1 MDNRILAI
9 IPIIAIL
16 GFVSCQKTPDPVL
29 SIGQSEYSISGD
41 GGSFSVNV
49 NTNVEVSIKIS
60 DGWIRQASVYPVKNT
75 YSFTVACNDSYGSC
89 DARTG
94 NITFANSENGLLK
107 TVTVHQEK
115 GSILI
120 AFKDQAAKDICV
132 KQWDSN
138 RDGELSEK
146 EAASVKELQGDFS
159 GVSSFDE
166 LKYFTSVRAIPDNCF
181 ANQTGLRNITLPEGL
196 VNIGDYAFYNCL
208 GLSGELIIP
217 DSVRELGVHSFDLC
231 VGLSGDLTIPDGI
244 KTIPQMCFAN
254 LQSMKGTL
262 TLPASVE
269 RIDASAFAITRFSK
283 INILSE
289 DPPYFGNNAFLI
301 EPDNDCLIYV
311 PSGKATIYQE
321 AEGWRILV
329 YRITE
334 EDHSPFEFFYTSS
347 DYFKDGEVVCLQ
359 KATEGAGINLIFLG
373 DGFLDKDMEPGG
385 KYETVMRQW
394 MDQFFVYE
402 PYKTFR
408 NWFSVYTVKVV
419 SKHGLFGSPELERRL
434 TRDTAADDTDELGN
448 SIAVLKGVCDQY
460 AGLVPNPNGQE
471 NKVCVFF
478 NTDVSLGRSWC
489 SMSTNGSCLVV
500 VFDPKSSRPTAIN
513 HELGDHGFAF
523 LGDEYSEFDQ
533 TCPDSR
539 EELEEAWE
547 VGWYLNL
554 DWRSDPG
561 EVRWSHFLQDPRYS
575 EEGLGV
581 FEGGIRYSKGVFRPT
596 ENSMMR
602 MDYAPGAVF
611 NAPSREAIYRHIMRM
626 GIGEDWTFD
635 YDTFV
640 EADAAGRKQAA
651 AAYSEYISTRSSIA
665 IDNFEP
671 GLPPIFVED
680 GVKEICVSKEG
691 KVSFVR

>member
-60 DGWIRQASVYPVKNT
+60 DGWIRQASVSPDKNT

-120 AFKDQAAKDICV
+120 TFKDQAAKDICV

-146 EAASVKELQGDFS
+146 EASSVKNLQGDFS
-159 GVSSFDE
+159 EVSSFDE
-166 LKYFTSVRAIPDNCF
+166 LKYFTSLKTIPDNF
-181 ANQTGLRNITLPEGL
+181 FNGLKGLVSISFPEGL
-196 VNIGDYAFYNCL
+196 ETIGNSAFINCT
-208 GLSGELIIP
+208 GLSRLIIP
-217 DSVRELGVHSFDLC
+217 NSVKSIGNGAF
-231 VGLSGDLTIPDGI
+231 GGIPLS
-244 KTIPQMCFAN
+244 
-254 LQSMKGTL
+254 
-262 TLPASVE
+262 
-269 RIDASAFAITRFSK
+269 RIDVLAETPPTLSDNEFSWIK
-283 INILSE
+283 DE
-289 DPPYFGNNAFLI
+289 
-301 EPDNDCLIYV
+301 CLIYV
-311 PSGKATIYQE
+311 PAGKAPLYQE
-321 AEGWRILV
+321 AEGWRIYG

-334 EDHSPFEFFYTSS
+334 EGHSPFDFLYASTNYS
-347 DYFKDGEVVCLQ
+347 KDGEVVCLQ
-359 KATEGAGINLIFLG
+359 KASEGAGINLIFLG
-373 DGFLDKDMEPGG
+373 DGFLDKDMETGG
-385 KYETVMRQW
+385 KYETVMRKW
-394 MDQFFVYE
+394 MEQFFVYE

-419 SKHGLFGSPELERRL
+419 SKHGLFGSPELERKL
-434 TRDTAADDTDELGN
+434 TRDTEAGETDEGGN
-448 SIAVLKGVCDQY
+448 RNAVLIDVCNQY

-471 NKVCVFF
+471 NKICVFL
-478 NTDVSLGRSWC
+478 NIDNSLGRSWC
-489 SMSTNGSCLVV
+489 DWYSDGSCLGVI
-500 VFDPKSSRPTAIN
+500 FESIEHRPTVVN
-513 HELGDHGFAF
+513 HELGGHGFAF
-523 LGDEYSEFDQ
+523 LDDEYSLYDKPHPNAQ
-533 TCPDSR
+533 
-539 EELEEAWE
+539 EAYENAWQY
-547 VGWYLNL
+547 GMLLNL
-554 DWRSDPG
+554 DWRSDP
-561 EVRWSHFLQDPRYS
+561 EQVRWSHFLKDPRYS

-581 FEGGIRYSKGVFRPT
+581 FEGGGYYSKGVFRPT

>member
-1 MDNRILAI
+1 MDNRFLAI

-29 SIGQSEYSISGD
+29 SIGQTEYSISGD

-60 DGWIRQASVYPVKNT
+60 DGWIRQASVSPDKNT

-146 EAASVKELQGDFS
+146 EASSVKNLQGDFS
-159 GVSSFDE
+159 EVSSFDE
-166 LKYFTSVRAIPDNCF
+166 LKYFTSLKTIPDNF
-181 ANQTGLRNITLPEGL
+181 FNGLKGLVSISFPEGL
-196 VNIGDYAFYNCL
+196 ETIGNSAFINCT
-208 GLSGELIIP
+208 GLSQLIIP
-217 DSVRELGVHSFDLC
+217 NSVKSIGNGAF
-231 VGLSGDLTIPDGI
+231 GGIPLS
-244 KTIPQMCFAN
+244 
-254 LQSMKGTL
+254 
-262 TLPASVE
+262 
-269 RIDASAFAITRFSK
+269 RIDVLAETPPTLSDNEFSWIK
-283 INILSE
+283 DE
-289 DPPYFGNNAFLI
+289 
-301 EPDNDCLIYV
+301 CLIYV
-311 PSGKATIYQE
+311 PAGKAPLYQE
-321 AEGWRILV
+321 AEGWRIYG

-334 EDHSPFEFFYTSS
+334 EGHSPFDFLYAST
-347 DYFKDGEVVCLQ
+347 DYSKDGEVVCLQ
-359 KATEGAGINLIFLG
+359 KASEGAGINLIFLG
-373 DGFLDKDMEPGG
+373 DGFLDKDMETGG
-385 KYETVMRQW
+385 KYETVMKKW
-394 MDQFFVYE
+394 MEQFFVYE

-408 NWFSVYTVKVV
+408 TWFSVYTVKVV
-419 SKHGLFGSPELERRL
+419 SKHGLFGSPELERML
-434 TRDTAADDTDELGN
+434 TRDTEAGETDEGGN
-448 SIAVLKGVCDQY
+448 RNAVLIDVCNQY

-471 NKVCVFF
+471 NKVCVFL
-478 NTDVSLGRSWC
+478 NIDNSLGRSWC
-489 SMSTNGSCLVV
+489 DWYSDGSCLGVI
-500 VFDPKSSRPTAIN
+500 FESIEHRPTVVN
-513 HELGDHGFAF
+513 HELGGHGFAF
-523 LGDEYSEFDQ
+523 LDDEYSLYDKPHPNAQ
-533 TCPDSR
+533 
-539 EELEEAWE
+539 EAYENAWQY
-547 VGWYLNL
+547 GMLLNL
-554 DWRSDPG
+554 DWRSDP
-561 EVRWSHFLQDPRYS
+561 EQVRWSRFLKDPRYS

-581 FEGGIRYSKGVFRPT
+581 FEGGGYYSKGIFRPT

-651 AAYSEYISTRSSIA
+651 AAYSEYISTRS
-665 IDNFEP
+665 
-671 GLPPIFVED
+671 
-680 GVKEICVSKEG
+680 
-691 KVSFVR
+691 

>member
-1 MDNRILAI
+1 MDNRFLAI

-16 GFVSCQKTPDPVL
+16 GFVSCQNTPDPVL
-29 SIGQSEYSISGD
+29 SIGQTEYSISGD

-60 DGWIRQASVYPVKNT
+60 DGWIRQASVSPDKNA

-107 TVTVHQEK
+107 TVTVHQGK

-120 AFKDQAAKDICV
+120 TFKDQAAKDICV

-146 EAASVKELQGDFS
+146 EASSVKNLQGDFS
-159 GVSSFDE
+159 EVSSFDE
-166 LKYFTSVRAIPDNCF
+166 LKYFTSLKTIPDNF
-181 ANQTGLRNITLPEGL
+181 FNGLKGLVSISFPEGL
-196 VNIGDYAFYNCL
+196 ETIGNSAFINCT
-208 GLSGELIIP
+208 GLSQLIIP
-217 DSVRELGVHSFDLC
+217 NSVKSIGNGAF
-231 VGLSGDLTIPDGI
+231 GGIPLS
-244 KTIPQMCFAN
+244 
-254 LQSMKGTL
+254 
-262 TLPASVE
+262 
-269 RIDASAFAITRFSK
+269 RIDVLAETPPTLSDNEFSWIK
-283 INILSE
+283 DE
-289 DPPYFGNNAFLI
+289 
-301 EPDNDCLIYV
+301 CLIYV
-311 PSGKATIYQE
+311 PAGKAPLYQE
-321 AEGWRILV
+321 AEGWRIYG

-334 EDHSPFEFFYTSS
+334 EGHSPFDFLYAST
-347 DYFKDGEVVCLQ
+347 DYSKDGEVVCLQ
-359 KATEGAGINLIFLG
+359 KASEGAGINLVFLG

-419 SKHGLFGSPELERRL
+419 SKHGLFGSPELERKL
-434 TRDTAADDTDELGN
+434 TRDTEAGETDEGGN
-448 SIAVLKGVCDQY
+448 RNAVLIDVCNQY

-471 NKVCVFF
+471 NKVCVFL
-478 NTDVSLGRSWC
+478 NIDNSLGRSWC
-489 SMSTNGSCLVV
+489 DWYSDGSCLGVI
-500 VFDPKSSRPTAIN
+500 FESIEHRPTVVN
-513 HELGDHGFAF
+513 HELGGHGFAF
-523 LGDEYSEFDQ
+523 LDDEYSLYDKPHPNAQ
-533 TCPDSR
+533 
-539 EELEEAWE
+539 EAYENAWQY
-547 VGWYLNL
+547 GMLLNL
-554 DWRSDPG
+554 DWRSDP
-561 EVRWSHFLQDPRYS
+561 EQVRWSRFLKDPRYS

-581 FEGGIRYSKGVFRPT
+581 FEGGGYYSKGVFRPT

-640 EADAAGRKQAA
+640 EADTAGRKQAA
-651 AAYSEYISTRSSIA
+651 AAYSEYLSTRSSIA
-665 IDNFEP
+665 INNFEP

>member
-1 MDNRILAI
+1 MDNRFLAI

-29 SIGQSEYSISGD
+29 SIGQTEYSISGD

-60 DGWIRQASVYPVKNT
+60 DGWIRQASVSPDKNT

-94 NITFANSENGLLK
+94 NITFANSESGLLK

-120 AFKDQAAKDICV
+120 TFKDQTAKDICV

-146 EAASVKELQGDFS
+146 EASSVKNLQGDFS
-159 GVSSFDE
+159 EVSSFDE
-166 LKYFTSVRAIPDNCF
+166 LKYFTSLKTIPDNF
-181 ANQTGLRNITLPEGL
+181 FNGLKGLVSISFPEGL
-196 VNIGDYAFYNCL
+196 ETIGNSAFINCT
-208 GLSGELIIP
+208 GLSQLIIP
-217 DSVRELGVHSFDLC
+217 NSVKSIGNGAF
-231 VGLSGDLTIPDGI
+231 GGIPLS
-244 KTIPQMCFAN
+244 
-254 LQSMKGTL
+254 
-262 TLPASVE
+262 
-269 RIDASAFAITRFSK
+269 RIDVLAETPPTLSDNEFSWIK
-283 INILSE
+283 DE
-289 DPPYFGNNAFLI
+289 
-301 EPDNDCLIYV
+301 CLIYV
-311 PSGKATIYQE
+311 PAGKAPLYQE
-321 AEGWRILV
+321 AEGWRIYG

-334 EDHSPFEFFYTSS
+334 EGHSPFDFLYAST
-347 DYFKDGEVVCLQ
+347 DYSKDGEVVCLQ
-359 KATEGAGINLIFLG
+359 KASEGAGINLIFLG
-373 DGFLDKDMEPGG
+373 DGFLDKDMETGG
-385 KYETVMRQW
+385 KYETVMRKW
-394 MDQFFVYE
+394 MEQFFVYE

-419 SKHGLFGSPELERRL
+419 SKHGLFGSPELERKL
-434 TRDTAADDTDELGN
+434 TRDTEAGETDEGGN
-448 SIAVLKGVCDQY
+448 RNAVLIDVCNQY

-471 NKVCVFF
+471 NKVCVFL
-478 NTDVSLGRSWC
+478 NIDNSLGRSWC
-489 SMSTNGSCLVV
+489 DWYSDGSCLGVI
-500 VFDPKSSRPTAIN
+500 FESIEHRPTVVN
-513 HELGDHGFAF
+513 HELGGHGFAF
-523 LGDEYSEFDQ
+523 LDDEYSLYDKPHPNAQ
-533 TCPDSR
+533 
-539 EELEEAWE
+539 EAYENAWQY
-547 VGWYLNL
+547 GMLLNL
-554 DWRSDPG
+554 DWRSDP
-561 EVRWSHFLQDPRYS
+561 EQVQWSHFLKDPRYS

-581 FEGGIRYSKGVFRPT
+581 FEGGGYYSKGVFRPT

-611 NAPSREAIYRHIMRM
+611 NAPSREAIYRHIMRL
-626 GIGEDWTFD
+626 GLGEDWTFD

-651 AAYSEYISTRSSIA
+651 AAYSEYLSTRSSIA

>member
-1 MDNRILAI
+1 MDNRFLAI

-29 SIGQSEYSISGD
+29 SIGQTEYSISGD

-60 DGWIRQASVYPVKNT
+60 DGWIRHASVYPVKNT

-120 AFKDQAAKDICV
+120 TFKDQAAKDICV

-166 LKYFTSVRAIPDNCF
+166 LKFFTSLKTIPDNF
-181 ANQTGLRNITLPEGL
+181 FNGLKGLVSISFPEGL
-196 VNIGDYAFYNCL
+196 ETIGNSAFINCT
-208 GLSGELIIP
+208 GLSQLIIP
-217 DSVRELGVHSFDLC
+217 NSVKSIGNGAF
-231 VGLSGDLTIPDGI
+231 GGIPLS
-244 KTIPQMCFAN
+244 
-254 LQSMKGTL
+254 
-262 TLPASVE
+262 
-269 RIDASAFAITRFSK
+269 RIDVLAETPPTLSDNEFSWIK
-283 INILSE
+283 DE
-289 DPPYFGNNAFLI
+289 
-301 EPDNDCLIYV
+301 CLIYV
-311 PSGKATIYQE
+311 PAGKAPLYQE
-321 AEGWRILV
+321 AEGWRFYG

-334 EDHSPFEFFYTSS
+334 EGHSPFDFLYAST
-347 DYFKDGEVVCLQ
+347 DYSKDGEVVCLQ
-359 KATEGAGINLIFLG
+359 KASEGAGINLIFLG
-373 DGFLDKDMEPGG
+373 DGFLDKDMETGG
-385 KYETVMRQW
+385 KYETVMRKW
-394 MDQFFVYE
+394 MEQFFVYE

-408 NWFSVYTVKVV
+408 TWFSVYTVKVV
-419 SKHGLFGSPELERRL
+419 SKRGLFGSPELERKL
-434 TRDTAADDTDELGN
+434 TRDTEAGETDEGGN
-448 SIAVLKGVCDQY
+448 RNAVLIDVCNQY

-471 NKVCVFF
+471 NKVCVFL
-478 NTDVSLGRSWC
+478 NIDNSLGRSWC
-489 SMSTNGSCLVV
+489 DWYSDGSCLGVI
-500 VFDPKSSRPTAIN
+500 FESIEHRPTVVN
-513 HELGDHGFAF
+513 HELGGHGFAF
-523 LGDEYSEFDQ
+523 LDDEYSLYDKPHPNAQ
-533 TCPDSR
+533 
-539 EELEEAWE
+539 EAYENAWQF
-547 VGWYLNL
+547 GMLLNL
-554 DWRSDPG
+554 DWRSDP
-561 EVRWSHFLQDPRYS
+561 EQVRWSHFLKDPRYS

-581 FEGGIRYSKGVFRPT
+581 FEGGGYYSKGVFRPT

-651 AAYSEYISTRSSIA
+651 AAYSEYLSTRSSIA
-665 IDNFEP
+665 INNFEP

>member
-1 MDNRILAI
+1 MDNRFLAI

-29 SIGQSEYSISGD
+29 SIGQTEYSISGD

-166 LKYFTSVRAIPDNCF
+166 LKYFTSLKTIPDIFFN
-181 ANQTGLRNITLPEGL
+181 GLKGLVSISFPEGL
-196 VNIGDYAFYNCL
+196 ETIGNSAFINCT
-208 GLSGELIIP
+208 GLSQLIIP
-217 DSVRELGVHSFDLC
+217 NSVKSIGNGAF
-231 VGLSGDLTIPDGI
+231 GGIPLS
-244 KTIPQMCFAN
+244 
-254 LQSMKGTL
+254 
-262 TLPASVE
+262 
-269 RIDASAFAITRFSK
+269 RIDVLAETPPTLSDNEFSWIK
-283 INILSE
+283 DE
-289 DPPYFGNNAFLI
+289 
-301 EPDNDCLIYV
+301 CLIYV
-311 PSGKATIYQE
+311 PAGKALLYQE
-321 AEGWRILV
+321 AEGWRIYG

-334 EDHSPFEFFYTSS
+334 EGHSPFDFLYAST
-347 DYFKDGEVVCLQ
+347 DYSKDGEVVCLQ
-359 KATEGAGINLIFLG
+359 KASEGAGINLIFLG
-373 DGFLDKDMEPGG
+373 DGFLDKDMETGG
-385 KYETVMRQW
+385 KYETVMRKW
-394 MDQFFVYE
+394 MEQFFVYE

-419 SKHGLFGSPELERRL
+419 SKHGLFGSPELERKL
-434 TRDTAADDTDELGN
+434 TRDTEAGETDEGGN
-448 SIAVLKGVCDQY
+448 RNAVLIDVCNQY

-471 NKVCVFF
+471 NKVCVFL
-478 NTDVSLGRSWC
+478 NIDNSLGRSWC
-489 SMSTNGSCLVV
+489 DWYSDGSCLGVI
-500 VFDPKSSRPTAIN
+500 FESIEHRPTVVN
-513 HELGDHGFAF
+513 HELGGHGFAF
-523 LGDEYSEFDQ
+523 LDDEYSLYDKPHPNAQ
-533 TCPDSR
+533 
-539 EELEEAWE
+539 EAYENAWQY
-547 VGWYLNL
+547 GMLLNL
-554 DWRSDPG
+554 DWRSDP
-561 EVRWSHFLQDPRYS
+561 EQVRWSRFLKDPRYS

-581 FEGGIRYSKGVFRPT
+581 FEGGGYYSKGVFRPT

-651 AAYSEYISTRSSIA
+651 AAYSEYLSTRSSIA
-665 IDNFEP
+665 INNFEP

>member
-1 MDNRILAI
+1 MDNRFLAI

-29 SIGQSEYSISGD
+29 SIGQTEYSISGD

-60 DGWIRQASVYPVKNT
+60 DGWIRQASVSPDKNT

-146 EAASVKELQGDFS
+146 EASSVKNLQGDFS
-159 GVSSFDE
+159 EVSSFDE
-166 LKYFTSVRAIPDNCF
+166 LKYFTSLKTIPDNF
-181 ANQTGLRNITLPEGL
+181 FNGLKGLVSISFPEGL
-196 VNIGDYAFYNCL
+196 ETIGNSAFINCT
-208 GLSGELIIP
+208 GLSQLIIP
-217 DSVRELGVHSFDLC
+217 NSVKSIGNGAF
-231 VGLSGDLTIPDGI
+231 GGIPLS
-244 KTIPQMCFAN
+244 
-254 LQSMKGTL
+254 
-262 TLPASVE
+262 
-269 RIDASAFAITRFSK
+269 RIDVLAETPPTLSDNEFSWIK
-283 INILSE
+283 DE
-289 DPPYFGNNAFLI
+289 
-301 EPDNDCLIYV
+301 CLIYV
-311 PSGKATIYQE
+311 PAGKAPLYQE
-321 AEGWRILV
+321 AEGWRIYG

-334 EDHSPFEFFYTSS
+334 EGHSPFDFLYAST
-347 DYFKDGEVVCLQ
+347 DYSKDGEVVCLQ
-359 KATEGAGINLIFLG
+359 KASEGAGINLIFLG
-373 DGFLDKDMEPGG
+373 DGFLDKDMETGG
-385 KYETVMRQW
+385 KYETVMKKW
-394 MDQFFVYE
+394 MEQFFVYE

-408 NWFSVYTVKVV
+408 TWFSVYTVKVV
-419 SKHGLFGSPELERRL
+419 SKHGLFGSPELERML
-434 TRDTAADDTDELGN
+434 TRDTEAGETDEGGN
-448 SIAVLKGVCDQY
+448 RNAVLIDVCNQY

-471 NKVCVFF
+471 NKVCVFL
-478 NTDVSLGRSWC
+478 NIDNSLGRSWC
-489 SMSTNGSCLVV
+489 DWYSDGSCLGVI
-500 VFDPKSSRPTAIN
+500 FESIEHRPTVVN
-513 HELGDHGFAF
+513 HELGGHGFAF
-523 LGDEYSEFDQ
+523 LDDEYSLYDKPHPNAQ
-533 TCPDSR
+533 
-539 EELEEAWE
+539 EAYENAWQY
-547 VGWYLNL
+547 GMLLNL
-554 DWRSDPG
+554 DWRSDP
-561 EVRWSHFLQDPRYS
+561 EQVRWSRFLKDPRYS

-581 FEGGIRYSKGVFRPT
+581 FEGGGYYSKGIFRPT

-651 AAYSEYISTRSSIA
+651 AAYSEYISTRSSIT
-665 IDNFEP
+665 INNFEP

>member
-1 MDNRILAI
+1 MDNRFLAI

-29 SIGQSEYSISGD
+29 SIGQTEYSISGD

-60 DGWIRQASVYPVKNT
+60 DGWIRQASVSPDKNT

-94 NITFANSENGLLK
+94 NITFANSESGLLK

-120 AFKDQAAKDICV
+120 TFKDQTAKDICV

-146 EAASVKELQGDFS
+146 EASSVKNLQGDFS
-159 GVSSFDE
+159 EVSSFDE
-166 LKYFTSVRAIPDNCF
+166 LKFFTSLKTIPDNF
-181 ANQTGLRNITLPEGL
+181 FNGLKGLVSISFPEGL
-196 VNIGDYAFYNCL
+196 ETIGNSAFINCT
-208 GLSGELIIP
+208 GLSQLIIP
-217 DSVRELGVHSFDLC
+217 NSVKSIGNGAF
-231 VGLSGDLTIPDGI
+231 GGIPLS
-244 KTIPQMCFAN
+244 
-254 LQSMKGTL
+254 
-262 TLPASVE
+262 
-269 RIDASAFAITRFSK
+269 RIDVLAETPPTLSDNEFSWIK
-283 INILSE
+283 DE
-289 DPPYFGNNAFLI
+289 
-301 EPDNDCLIYV
+301 CLIYV
-311 PSGKATIYQE
+311 PAGKAPLYQE
-321 AEGWRILV
+321 AEGWRIYG

-334 EDHSPFEFFYTSS
+334 EGHSPFDFLYAST
-347 DYFKDGEVVCLQ
+347 DYSKDGEVVCLQ
-359 KATEGAGINLIFLG
+359 KASEGAGINLVFLG

-419 SKHGLFGSPELERRL
+419 SKHGLFGSPELERKL
-434 TRDTAADDTDELGN
+434 TRDTEAGETDEGGN
-448 SIAVLKGVCDQY
+448 RNAVLIDVCNQY

-471 NKVCVFF
+471 NKVCVFL
-478 NTDVSLGRSWC
+478 NIDNSLGRSWC
-489 SMSTNGSCLVV
+489 DWYSDGSCLGVI
-500 VFDPKSSRPTAIN
+500 FESIEHRPTVVN
-513 HELGDHGFAF
+513 HELGGHGFAF
-523 LGDEYSEFDQ
+523 LDDEYSLYDKPHPNAQ
-533 TCPDSR
+533 
-539 EELEEAWE
+539 EAYENAWQY
-547 VGWYLNL
+547 GMLLNL
-554 DWRSDPG
+554 DWRSDP
-561 EVRWSHFLQDPRYS
+561 EQVRWSHFLKDPRYS

-581 FEGGIRYSKGVFRPT
+581 FEGGGYYSKGIFRPT

-651 AAYSEYISTRSSIA
+651 AAYSEYLSTRSSIA
-665 IDNFEP
+665 INNFEP

-680 GVKEICVSKEG
+680 GVTEICVSKEG

>member
-1 MDNRILAI
+1 MDNRFLAI

-29 SIGQSEYSISGD
+29 SIGQTEYSISGD

-60 DGWIRQASVYPVKNT
+60 DGWIRQASVSPDKNT

-107 TVTVHQEK
+107 TVTVHQGK

-120 AFKDQAAKDICV
+120 MFKDQAAKVICV

-146 EAASVKELQGDFS
+146 EASSVKNLQGDFS
-159 GVSSFDE
+159 EVSSFDE
-166 LKYFTSVRAIPDNCF
+166 LKYFTSLKTIPDNF
-181 ANQTGLRNITLPEGL
+181 FNGLKGLVSISFPEGL
-196 VNIGDYAFYNCL
+196 ETIGNSAFINCT
-208 GLSGELIIP
+208 GLSQLIIP
-217 DSVRELGVHSFDLC
+217 NSVKSIGNGAF
-231 VGLSGDLTIPDGI
+231 GGIPLS
-244 KTIPQMCFAN
+244 
-254 LQSMKGTL
+254 
-262 TLPASVE
+262 
-269 RIDASAFAITRFSK
+269 RIDVLAETPPTLSDNEFSWIK
-283 INILSE
+283 DE
-289 DPPYFGNNAFLI
+289 
-301 EPDNDCLIYV
+301 CLIYV
-311 PSGKATIYQE
+311 PAGKAPLYQE
-321 AEGWRILV
+321 AEGWRIYG

-334 EDHSPFEFFYTSS
+334 EGHSPFDFLYAST
-347 DYFKDGEVVCLQ
+347 DYSKDGEVVCLQ
-359 KATEGAGINLIFLG
+359 KASEGAGINLVFLG

-419 SKHGLFGSPELERRL
+419 SKHGLFGSPKLERKL
-434 TRDTAADDTDELGN
+434 TRDTEAGETDEGGN
-448 SIAVLKGVCDQY
+448 RNAVLIDVCNQY

-471 NKVCVFF
+471 NKVCVFL
-478 NTDVSLGRSWC
+478 NIDNSLGRSWC
-489 SMSTNGSCLVV
+489 DWYSDGSCLGVI
-500 VFDPKSSRPTAIN
+500 FESIEHRPTVVN
-513 HELGDHGFAF
+513 HELGGHGFAF
-523 LGDEYSEFDQ
+523 LDDEYSLYDKPHPNAQ
-533 TCPDSR
+533 
-539 EELEEAWE
+539 EAYENAWQY
-547 VGWYLNL
+547 GMLLNL
-554 DWRSDPG
+554 DWRSDP
-561 EVRWSHFLQDPRYS
+561 EQVRWSHFLKDSRYS

-581 FEGGIRYSKGVFRPT
+581 FEGGGYYSKGVFRPT

-640 EADAAGRKQAA
+640 EADAAGRNQAA
-651 AAYSEYISTRSSIA
+651 AAYSEYLSTRSSIA

>member
-1 MDNRILAI
+1 MDNKLLAI

-29 SIGQSEYSISGD
+29 SIGQTEYSISGD

-60 DGWIRQASVYPVKNT
+60 DGWIRQASVSPDKNT

-94 NITFANSENGLLK
+94 NITFANSESGLLK

-120 AFKDQAAKDICV
+120 TFKDQAAKDICV

-146 EAASVKELQGDFS
+146 EASSVKNLQGDFS
-159 GVSSFDE
+159 EVSSFDE
-166 LKYFTSVRAIPDNCF
+166 LKYFTSLKTIPDNF
-181 ANQTGLRNITLPEGL
+181 FNGLKGLVSISFPEGL
-196 VNIGDYAFYNCL
+196 ETIGNSAFINCT
-208 GLSGELIIP
+208 GLSQLIIP
-217 DSVRELGVHSFDLC
+217 NSVKSIGNGAF
-231 VGLSGDLTIPDGI
+231 GGIPLS
-244 KTIPQMCFAN
+244 
-254 LQSMKGTL
+254 
-262 TLPASVE
+262 
-269 RIDASAFAITRFSK
+269 RIDVLAETPPTLSDNEFSWIK
-283 INILSE
+283 DE
-289 DPPYFGNNAFLI
+289 
-301 EPDNDCLIYV
+301 CLIYV
-311 PSGKATIYQE
+311 PAGKTPLYQE
-321 AEGWRILV
+321 AEGWRIYG

-334 EDHSPFEFFYTSS
+334 EGHSPFDFLYAST
-347 DYFKDGEVVCLQ
+347 DYSKDGEVVCLQ
-359 KATEGAGINLIFLG
+359 KASEGAGINLIFLG
-373 DGFLDKDMEPGG
+373 DGFLDKDMETGG
-385 KYETVMRQW
+385 IYETVMRKW
-394 MDQFFVYE
+394 MEQFFVYE

-419 SKHGLFGSPELERRL
+419 SKHGLFGSPELERKL
-434 TRDTAADDTDELGN
+434 TRDTEAGETDEGGN
-448 SIAVLKGVCDQY
+448 RNAVLIDVCNQY

-471 NKVCVFF
+471 NKVCVFL
-478 NTDVSLGRSWC
+478 NIDNSLGRSWC
-489 SMSTNGSCLVV
+489 DWYSDGSCLGVI
-500 VFDPKSSRPTAIN
+500 FESIEHRPTVVN
-513 HELGDHGFAF
+513 HELGGHGFAF
-523 LGDEYSEFDQ
+523 LDDEYSLYDKPHPNAQ
-533 TCPDSR
+533 
-539 EELEEAWE
+539 EAYENAWQY
-547 VGWYLNL
+547 GMLLNL
-554 DWRSDPG
+554 DWRSDP
-561 EVRWSHFLQDPRYS
+561 EQVRWSRFLKDPRYS

-581 FEGGIRYSKGVFRPT
+581 FEGGGYYSKGVFRPT

-651 AAYSEYISTRSSIA
+651 AAYSEYLSTRSSIA

-680 GVKEICVSKEG
+680 GVKEIIVSKEG

>member
-1 MDNRILAI
+1 MDNRFLAI

-29 SIGQSEYSISGD
+29 SIGQTEYSISGD

-60 DGWIRQASVYPVKNT
+60 DGWIRQASVSPDKNT

-146 EAASVKELQGDFS
+146 EASSVKNLQGDFS
-159 GVSSFDE
+159 EVSSFDE
-166 LKYFTSVRAIPDNCF
+166 LKYFTSLKTIPDNF
-181 ANQTGLRNITLPEGL
+181 FNGLKGLVSISFPEGL
-196 VNIGDYAFYNCL
+196 ETIGNSAFINCT
-208 GLSGELIIP
+208 GLSQLIIP
-217 DSVRELGVHSFDLC
+217 NSVKSIGNGAF
-231 VGLSGDLTIPDGI
+231 GGIPLS
-244 KTIPQMCFAN
+244 
-254 LQSMKGTL
+254 
-262 TLPASVE
+262 
-269 RIDASAFAITRFSK
+269 RIDVLAETPPTLSDNEFSWIK
-283 INILSE
+283 DE
-289 DPPYFGNNAFLI
+289 
-301 EPDNDCLIYV
+301 CLIYV
-311 PSGKATIYQE
+311 PAGKAPLYQE
-321 AEGWRILV
+321 AEGWRIYG

-334 EDHSPFEFFYTSS
+334 EGHSPFDFLYAST
-347 DYFKDGEVVCLQ
+347 DYSKDGEVVCLQ
-359 KATEGAGINLIFLG
+359 KASEGAGINLIFLG
-373 DGFLDKDMEPGG
+373 DGFLDKDMETGG
-385 KYETVMRQW
+385 KYETVMRKW
-394 MDQFFVYE
+394 MEQFFVYE

-419 SKHGLFGSPELERRL
+419 SKHGLFGSPELERKL
-434 TRDTAADDTDELGN
+434 TRDTEAGETDEGGN
-448 SIAVLKGVCDQY
+448 RNAVLIDVCNQY

-471 NKVCVFF
+471 NKVCVFL
-478 NTDVSLGRSWC
+478 NIDNSLGRSWC
-489 SMSTNGSCLVV
+489 DWYSDGSCLGVI
-500 VFDPKSSRPTAIN
+500 FESIEHRPTVVN
-513 HELGDHGFAF
+513 HELGGHGFAF
-523 LGDEYSEFDQ
+523 LDDEYSLYDKPHPNAQ
-533 TCPDSR
+533 
-539 EELEEAWE
+539 EAYENAWQY
-547 VGWYLNL
+547 GMLLNL
-554 DWRSDPG
+554 DWRSDP
-561 EVRWSHFLQDPRYS
+561 EQVRWSRFLKDPRYS

-581 FEGGIRYSKGVFRPT
+581 FEGGGYYSKGVFRPT

-651 AAYSEYISTRSSIA
+651 ASYSEYISTRSSIA

>member
-1 MDNRILAI
+1 MDNRFLAI

-29 SIGQSEYSISGD
+29 SIGQTEYSISGD

-60 DGWIRQASVYPVKNT
+60 DGWIRQASVSPDKNT

-120 AFKDQAAKDICV
+120 TFKDQTAKDICI

-146 EAASVKELQGDFS
+146 EASSVKNLQGDFS
-159 GVSSFDE
+159 EVSSFDE
-166 LKYFTSVRAIPDNCF
+166 LKYFTSLKTIPDNF
-181 ANQTGLRNITLPEGL
+181 FNGLKGLVSISFPEGL
-196 VNIGDYAFYNCL
+196 ETIGNSAFINCT
-208 GLSGELIIP
+208 GLSQLIIP
-217 DSVRELGVHSFDLC
+217 NSVKSIGNGAF
-231 VGLSGDLTIPDGI
+231 GGIPLS
-244 KTIPQMCFAN
+244 
-254 LQSMKGTL
+254 
-262 TLPASVE
+262 
-269 RIDASAFAITRFSK
+269 RIDVLAETPPTLSDNEFSWIK
-283 INILSE
+283 DE
-289 DPPYFGNNAFLI
+289 
-301 EPDNDCLIYV
+301 CLIYV
-311 PSGKATIYQE
+311 PAGKAPLYQE
-321 AEGWRILV
+321 AEGWRIYG

-334 EDHSPFEFFYTSS
+334 EGHSPFDFLYAST
-347 DYFKDGEVVCLQ
+347 DYSKDGEVVCLQ
-359 KATEGAGINLIFLG
+359 KASEGAGINLIFLG
-373 DGFLDKDMEPGG
+373 DGFLDKDMETGG
-385 KYETVMRQW
+385 KYETVMRKW
-394 MDQFFVYE
+394 MEQFFVYE

-408 NWFSVYTVKVV
+408 NWFSIYTVIVV
-419 SKHGLFGSPELERRL
+419 SKHGLFGSPELERKL
-434 TRDTAADDTDELGN
+434 TRDTEAGETDEGGN
-448 SIAVLKGVCDQY
+448 RNAVLIDVCNQY

-471 NKVCVFF
+471 NKVCVFL
-478 NTDVSLGRSWC
+478 NIDNSLGRSWC
-489 SMSTNGSCLVV
+489 DWYSDGSCLGVI
-500 VFDPKSSRPTAIN
+500 FESIEHRPTVVN
-513 HELGDHGFAF
+513 HELGGHGFAF
-523 LGDEYSEFDQ
+523 LDDEYSLYDKPHPNAQ
-533 TCPDSR
+533 
-539 EELEEAWE
+539 EAYENAWQY
-547 VGWYLNL
+547 GMLLNL
-554 DWRSDPG
+554 DWRSDP
-561 EVRWSHFLQDPRYS
+561 EQVRWSHFLKDPRYS

-581 FEGGIRYSKGVFRPT
+581 FEGGGYYSKGIFRPT

-611 NAPSREAIYRHIMRM
+611 NAPSREAIYRHIMRL
-626 GIGEDWTFD
+626 GLGEDWTFD

>member
-1 MDNRILAI
+1 MDNRFLAI

-29 SIGQSEYSISGD
+29 SIGQTEYSISGD

-60 DGWIRQASVYPVKNT
+60 DGWIRQASVSPDKNT

-120 AFKDQAAKDICV
+120 TFKDQAAKDICV

-146 EAASVKELQGDFS
+146 EASSVKNLQGDFS
-159 GVSSFDE
+159 EVSSFDE
-166 LKYFTSVRAIPDNCF
+166 LKYFTSLKTIPDNF
-181 ANQTGLRNITLPEGL
+181 FNGLKGLVSISFPEGL
-196 VNIGDYAFYNCL
+196 ETIGNSAFINCT
-208 GLSGELIIP
+208 GLSRLIIP
-217 DSVRELGVHSFDLC
+217 NSVKSIGNGAF
-231 VGLSGDLTIPDGI
+231 GGIPLS
-244 KTIPQMCFAN
+244 
-254 LQSMKGTL
+254 
-262 TLPASVE
+262 
-269 RIDASAFAITRFSK
+269 RIDVLAETPPTLSDNEFSWIK
-283 INILSE
+283 DE
-289 DPPYFGNNAFLI
+289 
-301 EPDNDCLIYV
+301 CLIYV
-311 PSGKATIYQE
+311 PAGKALLYQE
-321 AEGWRILV
+321 AEGWRIYG

-334 EDHSPFEFFYTSS
+334 EGHSPFDFLYAST
-347 DYFKDGEVVCLQ
+347 DYSKDGEVVCLQ
-359 KATEGAGINLIFLG
+359 KASEGAGINLVFLG

-419 SKHGLFGSPELERRL
+419 SKHGLFGSPEIERKL
-434 TRDTAADDTDELGN
+434 TRDTEAGETDEGGN
-448 SIAVLKGVCDQY
+448 RNAVLIDVCNQY

-471 NKVCVFF
+471 NKVCVFL
-478 NTDVSLGRSWC
+478 NIDNSLGRSWC
-489 SMSTNGSCLVV
+489 DWYSDGSCLGVI
-500 VFDPKSSRPTAIN
+500 FESIEHRPTVVN
-513 HELGDHGFAF
+513 HELGGHGFAF
-523 LGDEYSEFDQ
+523 LDDEYSLYDKPHPNAQ
-533 TCPDSR
+533 
-539 EELEEAWE
+539 EAYENAWQY
-547 VGWYLNL
+547 GMLLNL
-554 DWRSDPG
+554 DWRSDP
-561 EVRWSHFLQDPRYS
+561 EQVRWSRFLKDPRYS

-581 FEGGIRYSKGVFRPT
+581 FEGGGYYTKGIFRPT

-626 GIGEDWTFD
+626 GKGEDWTFD

-651 AAYSEYISTRSSIA
+651 AAYSEYLSTRSSIA

>member
-1 MDNRILAI
+1 MDNRFLAI

-29 SIGQSEYSISGD
+29 SIGQTEYSISGD

-60 DGWIRQASVYPVKNT
+60 DGWIRQASVSPDKNT

-94 NITFANSENGLLK
+94 NITFANSESGLLK

-120 AFKDQAAKDICV
+120 TFKDQTAKDICV

-146 EAASVKELQGDFS
+146 EASSVKNLQGDFS
-159 GVSSFDE
+159 EVSSFDE
-166 LKYFTSVRAIPDNCF
+166 LKFFTSLKTIPDNF
-181 ANQTGLRNITLPEGL
+181 FNGLKGLVSISFPEGL
-196 VNIGDYAFYNCL
+196 ETIGNSAFINCT
-208 GLSGELIIP
+208 GLSQLIIP
-217 DSVRELGVHSFDLC
+217 NSVKSIGNGAF
-231 VGLSGDLTIPDGI
+231 GGIPLS
-244 KTIPQMCFAN
+244 
-254 LQSMKGTL
+254 
-262 TLPASVE
+262 
-269 RIDASAFAITRFSK
+269 RIDVLAETPPTLSDNEFSWIK
-283 INILSE
+283 DE
-289 DPPYFGNNAFLI
+289 
-301 EPDNDCLIYV
+301 CLIYV
-311 PSGKATIYQE
+311 PAGKAPLYQE
-321 AEGWRILV
+321 AEGWRIYG

-334 EDHSPFEFFYTSS
+334 EGHSPFDFLYAST
-347 DYFKDGEVVCLQ
+347 DYSKDGEVVCLQ

-419 SKHGLFGSPELERRL
+419 SKHGLFGSPELERKL
-434 TRDTAADDTDELGN
+434 TRDTEAGETDEGGN
-448 SIAVLKGVCDQY
+448 RNAVLIDVCNQY

-471 NKVCVFF
+471 NKVCVFL
-478 NTDVSLGRSWC
+478 NIDNSLGRSWC
-489 SMSTNGSCLVV
+489 DWYSDGSCLGVI
-500 VFDPKSSRPTAIN
+500 FESIEHRPTVVN
-513 HELGDHGFAF
+513 HELGGHGFAF
-523 LGDEYSEFDQ
+523 LDDEYSLYDKPHPNAQ
-533 TCPDSR
+533 
-539 EELEEAWE
+539 EAYENAWQY
-547 VGWYLNL
+547 GMLLNL
-554 DWRSDPG
+554 DWRSDP
-561 EVRWSHFLQDPRYS
+561 EQVRWSHFLKDPRYS

-581 FEGGIRYSKGVFRPT
+581 FEGGGYYSKGIFRPT

-651 AAYSEYISTRSSIA
+651 AAYSEYLSTRSSIA
-665 IDNFEP
+665 INNFEP

-680 GVKEICVSKEG
+680 GVTEICVSKEG

>member
-1 MDNRILAI
+1 MDNRFLAI

-29 SIGQSEYSISGD
+29 SIGQTEYSISGD

-60 DGWIRQASVYPVKNT
+60 DGWIRQASVSPDKNT

-94 NITFANSENGLLK
+94 NITFANSESGLLK

-120 AFKDQAAKDICV
+120 TFKDQTAKDICI

-146 EAASVKELQGDFS
+146 EASSVKNLQGDFS
-159 GVSSFDE
+159 EVSSFDE
-166 LKYFTSVRAIPDNCF
+166 LKYFTSLKTIPDNF
-181 ANQTGLRNITLPEGL
+181 FNGLKGLVSISFPEGL
-196 VNIGDYAFYNCL
+196 ETIGNSAFINCT
-208 GLSGELIIP
+208 GLSQLIIP
-217 DSVRELGVHSFDLC
+217 NSVKSIGNGAF
-231 VGLSGDLTIPDGI
+231 GGIPLS
-244 KTIPQMCFAN
+244 
-254 LQSMKGTL
+254 
-262 TLPASVE
+262 
-269 RIDASAFAITRFSK
+269 RIDVLAETPPTLSDNEFSWIK
-283 INILSE
+283 DE
-289 DPPYFGNNAFLI
+289 
-301 EPDNDCLIYV
+301 CLIYV
-311 PSGKATIYQE
+311 PAGKAPLYQE
-321 AEGWRILV
+321 AEGWRIYG

-334 EDHSPFEFFYTSS
+334 EGHSPFDFLYASTNYS
-347 DYFKDGEVVCLQ
+347 KDGEVVCLQ
-359 KATEGAGINLIFLG
+359 KASEGAGINLIFLG
-373 DGFLDKDMEPGG
+373 DGFLDKDMETGG
-385 KYETVMRQW
+385 KYETVMRKW
-394 MDQFFVYE
+394 MEQFFVYE

-419 SKHGLFGSPELERRL
+419 SKHGLFGSPELERKL
-434 TRDTAADDTDELGN
+434 TRDTEAGETDEGGN
-448 SIAVLKGVCDQY
+448 RNAVLIDVCNQY

-471 NKVCVFF
+471 NKVCVFL
-478 NTDVSLGRSWC
+478 NIDNSLGRSWC
-489 SMSTNGSCLVV
+489 DWYSDGSCLGVI
-500 VFDPKSSRPTAIN
+500 FEPIEHRPTVVN
-513 HELGDHGFAF
+513 HELGGHGFAF
-523 LGDEYSEFDQ
+523 LDDEYSLYDKPHPNAQ
-533 TCPDSR
+533 
-539 EELEEAWE
+539 EAYENAWQY
-547 VGWYLNL
+547 GMLLNL
-554 DWRSDPG
+554 DWRSDP
-561 EVRWSHFLQDPRYS
+561 EQVRWSHFLKDPRYS

-581 FEGGIRYSKGVFRPT
+581 FEGGGYYSKGIFRPT

-611 NAPSREAIYRHIMRM
+611 NAPSREAIYRHIMRL
-626 GIGEDWTFD
+626 GLGEDWTFD

>member
-1 MDNRILAI
+1 MDNRFLAI

-16 GFVSCQKTPDPVL
+16 GFVSCQNTPDPVL
-29 SIGQSEYSISGD
+29 SIGQTEYSISGD

-60 DGWIRQASVYPVKNT
+60 DGWIRQASVSPDKNA

-107 TVTVHQEK
+107 TVTVHQGK

-120 AFKDQAAKDICV
+120 TFKDQAAKDICV

-146 EAASVKELQGDFS
+146 EASSVKNLQGDFS
-159 GVSSFDE
+159 EVSSFDE
-166 LKYFTSVRAIPDNCF
+166 LKYFTSLKTIPDNF
-181 ANQTGLRNITLPEGL
+181 FNGLKGLVSISFPEGL
-196 VNIGDYAFYNCL
+196 ETIGNSAFINCT
-208 GLSGELIIP
+208 GLSQLIIP
-217 DSVRELGVHSFDLC
+217 NSVKSIGNGAF
-231 VGLSGDLTIPDGI
+231 GGIPLS
-244 KTIPQMCFAN
+244 
-254 LQSMKGTL
+254 
-262 TLPASVE
+262 
-269 RIDASAFAITRFSK
+269 RIDVLAETPPTLSDNEFSWIK
-283 INILSE
+283 DE
-289 DPPYFGNNAFLI
+289 
-301 EPDNDCLIYV
+301 CLIYV
-311 PSGKATIYQE
+311 PAGKAHLYQE
-321 AEGWRILV
+321 AEGWRIYG

-334 EDHSPFEFFYTSS
+334 EGHSPFDFLYAST
-347 DYFKDGEVVCLQ
+347 DYSKDGEVVCLQ
-359 KATEGAGINLIFLG
+359 KASEGAGINLVFLG

-419 SKHGLFGSPELERRL
+419 SKHGLFGSPELERKL
-434 TRDTAADDTDELGN
+434 TRDTEAGETDEGGN
-448 SIAVLKGVCDQY
+448 RNAVLIDVCNQY

-471 NKVCVFF
+471 NKVCVFL
-478 NTDVSLGRSWC
+478 NIDNSLGRSWC
-489 SMSTNGSCLVV
+489 DWYSDGSCLGVI
-500 VFDPKSSRPTAIN
+500 FESIEHRPTVVN
-513 HELGDHGFAF
+513 HELGGHGFAF
-523 LGDEYSEFDQ
+523 LDDEYSLYDKPHPNAQ
-533 TCPDSR
+533 
-539 EELEEAWE
+539 EAYENAWQY
-547 VGWYLNL
+547 GMLLNL
-554 DWRSDPG
+554 DWRSDP
-561 EVRWSHFLQDPRYS
+561 EQVRWSRFLKDPRYS

-581 FEGGIRYSKGVFRPT
+581 FEGGGYYSKGVFRPT

-640 EADAAGRKQAA
+640 EADTAGRKQAA
-651 AAYSEYISTRSSIA
+651 AAYSEYLSTRSSIA
-665 IDNFEP
+665 INNFEP

>member
-1 MDNRILAI
+1 MDNRFLAI

-29 SIGQSEYSISGD
+29 SIGQTEYSISGD

-60 DGWIRQASVYPVKNT
+60 DGWIRQASVSPVKNT

-107 TVTVHQEK
+107 TETVHQGK

-120 AFKDQAAKDICV
+120 TFKDQAAKDICV

-146 EAASVKELQGDFS
+146 EASSVKNLQGDFS
-159 GVSSFDE
+159 EVSSFDE
-166 LKYFTSVRAIPDNCF
+166 LKYFTSLKTIPDNF
-181 ANQTGLRNITLPEGL
+181 FNGLKGLVSISFPEGL
-196 VNIGDYAFYNCL
+196 ETIGNSAFINCT
-208 GLSGELIIP
+208 GLSQLIIP
-217 DSVRELGVHSFDLC
+217 NSVKSIGNGAF
-231 VGLSGDLTIPDGI
+231 GGIPLS
-244 KTIPQMCFAN
+244 
-254 LQSMKGTL
+254 
-262 TLPASVE
+262 
-269 RIDASAFAITRFSK
+269 RIDVLAETPPTLSDNEFSWIK
-283 INILSE
+283 DE
-289 DPPYFGNNAFLI
+289 
-301 EPDNDCLIYV
+301 CLIYV
-311 PSGKATIYQE
+311 PAGKAPLYQE
-321 AEGWRILV
+321 AEGWRIYG

-334 EDHSPFEFFYTSS
+334 EGHSPFDFLYAST
-347 DYFKDGEVVCLQ
+347 DYSKDGEVVCLQ
-359 KATEGAGINLIFLG
+359 KASEGAGINLIFLG
-373 DGFLDKDMEPGG
+373 DGFLDKDMETGG
-385 KYETVMRQW
+385 KYETVMRKW
-394 MDQFFVYE
+394 MEQFFVYE

-408 NWFSVYTVKVV
+408 NWFSIYTVKVV
-419 SKHGLFGSPELERRL
+419 SKHGLFGSPELERKL
-434 TRDTAADDTDELGN
+434 TRDTEAGETDEGGN
-448 SIAVLKGVCDQY
+448 RNAVLIDVCNQY

-471 NKVCVFF
+471 NKVCVFL
-478 NTDVSLGRSWC
+478 NIDNSLGRSWC
-489 SMSTNGSCLVV
+489 DWYSDGSCLGVI
-500 VFDPKSSRPTAIN
+500 FESIEHRPTVVN
-513 HELGDHGFAF
+513 HELGGHGFAF
-523 LGDEYSEFDQ
+523 LDDEYSLYDKPHPNAQ
-533 TCPDSR
+533 
-539 EELEEAWE
+539 EAYENAWQY
-547 VGWYLNL
+547 GMLLNL
-554 DWRSDPG
+554 DWRSDP
-561 EVRWSHFLQDPRYS
+561 EQVRWSHFLKDPRYS

-581 FEGGIRYSKGVFRPT
+581 FEGGGYYSKGIFRPT

-611 NAPSREAIYRHIMRM
+611 NAPSREAIYRHIMRL
-626 GIGEDWTFD
+626 GLGEDWTFD

>member
-1 MDNRILAI
+1 MDNRFLAI

-29 SIGQSEYSISGD
+29 SIGQTEYSISGD

-120 AFKDQAAKDICV
+120 TFKDQAAKDICV

-166 LKYFTSVRAIPDNCF
+166 LKFFTSLKTIPDNF
-181 ANQTGLRNITLPEGL
+181 FNGLKGLVSISFPEGL
-196 VNIGDYAFYNCL
+196 ETIGNSAFINCT
-208 GLSGELIIP
+208 GLSQLIIP
-217 DSVRELGVHSFDLC
+217 NSVKSIGNGAF
-231 VGLSGDLTIPDGI
+231 GGIPLS
-244 KTIPQMCFAN
+244 
-254 LQSMKGTL
+254 
-262 TLPASVE
+262 
-269 RIDASAFAITRFSK
+269 RIDVLAETPPTLSDNEFSWIK
-283 INILSE
+283 DE
-289 DPPYFGNNAFLI
+289 
-301 EPDNDCLIYV
+301 CLIYV
-311 PSGKATIYQE
+311 PAGKAPLYQE

-513 HELGDHGFAF
+513 HELGGHGFAF

-611 NAPSREAIYRHIMRM
+611 NAPSREAIYRHIMRL
-626 GIGEDWTFD
+626 GLGEDWTFD

-651 AAYSEYISTRSSIA
+651 AAYSEYLSTRSSIA

>member
-1 MDNRILAI
+1 MDNRFLAI

-16 GFVSCQKTPDPVL
+16 GFVSCQNTPDPVL
-29 SIGQSEYSISGD
+29 SIGQTEYSISGD

-60 DGWIRQASVYPVKNT
+60 DGWIRQASVSPDKNA

-107 TVTVHQEK
+107 TVTVHQGK

-120 AFKDQAAKDICV
+120 TFKDQAAKDICV

-146 EAASVKELQGDFS
+146 EASSVKNLQGDFS
-159 GVSSFDE
+159 EVSSFDE
-166 LKYFTSVRAIPDNCF
+166 LKYFTSLKTIPDNF
-181 ANQTGLRNITLPEGL
+181 FNGLKGLVSISFPEGL
-196 VNIGDYAFYNCL
+196 ETIGNSAFINCT
-208 GLSGELIIP
+208 GLSQLIIP
-217 DSVRELGVHSFDLC
+217 NSVKSIGNGAF
-231 VGLSGDLTIPDGI
+231 GGIPLS
-244 KTIPQMCFAN
+244 
-254 LQSMKGTL
+254 
-262 TLPASVE
+262 
-269 RIDASAFAITRFSK
+269 RIDVLAETPPTLSDNEFSWIK
-283 INILSE
+283 DE
-289 DPPYFGNNAFLI
+289 
-301 EPDNDCLIYV
+301 CLIYV
-311 PSGKATIYQE
+311 PAGKAPLYQE
-321 AEGWRILV
+321 AEGWRIYG

-334 EDHSPFEFFYTSS
+334 EGHSPFDFLYAST
-347 DYFKDGEVVCLQ
+347 DYSKDGEVVCLQ
-359 KATEGAGINLIFLG
+359 KASEGAGINLVFLG

-394 MDQFFVYE
+394 MDQSFVYE

-419 SKHGLFGSPELERRL
+419 SKHGLFGSPELERKL
-434 TRDTAADDTDELGN
+434 TRDTEAGETDEGGN
-448 SIAVLKGVCDQY
+448 RNAVLIDVCNQY

-471 NKVCVFF
+471 NKVCVFL
-478 NTDVSLGRSWC
+478 NIDNSLGRSWC
-489 SMSTNGSCLVV
+489 DWYSDGSCLGVI
-500 VFDPKSSRPTAIN
+500 FESIEHRPTVVN
-513 HELGDHGFAF
+513 HELGGHGFAF
-523 LGDEYSEFDQ
+523 LDDEYSLYDKPHPNAQ
-533 TCPDSR
+533 
-539 EELEEAWE
+539 EAYENAWQY
-547 VGWYLNL
+547 GMLLNL
-554 DWRSDPG
+554 DWRSDP
-561 EVRWSHFLQDPRYS
+561 EQVRWSRFLKDPRYS

-581 FEGGIRYSKGVFRPT
+581 FEGGGYYSKGVFRPT

-611 NAPSREAIYRHIMRM
+611 NAPSREAIYRHIMRL
-626 GIGEDWTFD
+626 GLGEDWTFD

>member
-1 MDNRILAI
+1 MDNRFLAI

-29 SIGQSEYSISGD
+29 SIGQTEYSISGD

-120 AFKDQAAKDICV
+120 TFKDQAAKDICV

-166 LKYFTSVRAIPDNCF
+166 LKFFTSLKTIPDNF
-181 ANQTGLRNITLPEGL
+181 FNGLKGLVSISFPEGL
-196 VNIGDYAFYNCL
+196 ETIGNSAFINCT
-208 GLSGELIIP
+208 GLSQLIIP
-217 DSVRELGVHSFDLC
+217 NSVKSIGNGAF
-231 VGLSGDLTIPDGI
+231 GGIPLS
-244 KTIPQMCFAN
+244 
-254 LQSMKGTL
+254 
-262 TLPASVE
+262 
-269 RIDASAFAITRFSK
+269 RIDVLAETPPTLSDNEFSWIK
-283 INILSE
+283 DE
-289 DPPYFGNNAFLI
+289 
-301 EPDNDCLIYV
+301 CLIYV
-311 PSGKATIYQE
+311 PAGKAPLYQE
-321 AEGWRILV
+321 AEGWRFYG

-334 EDHSPFEFFYTSS
+334 EGHSPFDFLYAST
-347 DYFKDGEVVCLQ
+347 DYSKDGEVVCLQ
-359 KATEGAGINLIFLG
+359 KASEGAGINLIFLG
-373 DGFLDKDMEPGG
+373 DGFLDKDMETGG
-385 KYETVMRQW
+385 KYETVMRKW
-394 MDQFFVYE
+394 MEQFFVYE

-408 NWFSVYTVKVV
+408 TWFSVYTVKVV
-419 SKHGLFGSPELERRL
+419 SKRGLFGSPELERKL
-434 TRDTAADDTDELGN
+434 TRDTEAGETDEGGN
-448 SIAVLKGVCDQY
+448 RNAVLIDVCNQY

-471 NKVCVFF
+471 NKVCVFL
-478 NTDVSLGRSWC
+478 NIDNSLGRSWC
-489 SMSTNGSCLVV
+489 DWYSDGSCLGVI
-500 VFDPKSSRPTAIN
+500 FESIEHRPTVVN
-513 HELGDHGFAF
+513 HELGGHGFAF
-523 LGDEYSEFDQ
+523 LDDEYSLYDKPHPNAQ
-533 TCPDSR
+533 
-539 EELEEAWE
+539 EAYENAWQF
-547 VGWYLNL
+547 GMLLNL
-554 DWRSDPG
+554 DWRSDP
-561 EVRWSHFLQDPRYS
+561 EQVRWSHFLKDPRYS

-581 FEGGIRYSKGVFRPT
+581 FEGGGYYSKGVFRPT

-651 AAYSEYISTRSSIA
+651 AAYSEYLSTRSSIA
-665 IDNFEP
+665 INNFEP

>member
-1 MDNRILAI
+1 MDNRFLAI

-29 SIGQSEYSISGD
+29 SIGQTEYSISGD

-60 DGWIRQASVYPVKNT
+60 DGWIRQASVSPDKNT

-146 EAASVKELQGDFS
+146 EASSVKNLQGDFS
-159 GVSSFDE
+159 EVSSFDE
-166 LKYFTSVRAIPDNCF
+166 LKYFTSLKTIPDNF
-181 ANQTGLRNITLPEGL
+181 FNGLKGLVSISFPEGL
-196 VNIGDYAFYNCL
+196 ETIGNSAFINCT
-208 GLSGELIIP
+208 GLSQLIIP
-217 DSVRELGVHSFDLC
+217 NSVKSIGNGAF
-231 VGLSGDLTIPDGI
+231 GGIPLS
-244 KTIPQMCFAN
+244 
-254 LQSMKGTL
+254 
-262 TLPASVE
+262 
-269 RIDASAFAITRFSK
+269 RIDVLAETPPTLSDNEFSWIK
-283 INILSE
+283 DE
-289 DPPYFGNNAFLI
+289 
-301 EPDNDCLIYV
+301 CLIYV
-311 PSGKATIYQE
+311 PAGKATLYQE
-321 AEGWRILV
+321 AEGWRIYG

-334 EDHSPFEFFYTSS
+334 EGHSPFDFLYAST
-347 DYFKDGEVVCLQ
+347 DYSKDGEVVCLQ
-359 KATEGAGINLIFLG
+359 KASEGAGINLIFLG
-373 DGFLDKDMEPGG
+373 DGFLDKDMETGG
-385 KYETVMRQW
+385 IYETVMRKW
-394 MDQFFVYE
+394 MEQFFVYE

-419 SKHGLFGSPELERRL
+419 SKHGLFGSPELERKL
-434 TRDTAADDTDELGN
+434 TRDTEAGETDEGGN
-448 SIAVLKGVCDQY
+448 RNAVLIDVCNQY

-471 NKVCVFF
+471 NKVCVFL
-478 NTDVSLGRSWC
+478 NIDNSLGRSWC
-489 SMSTNGSCLVV
+489 DWYSDGSCLGVI
-500 VFDPKSSRPTAIN
+500 FESIEHRPTVVN
-513 HELGDHGFAF
+513 HELGGHGFAF
-523 LGDEYSEFDQ
+523 LDDEYSLYDKPHPNAQ
-533 TCPDSR
+533 
-539 EELEEAWE
+539 EAYENAWQY
-547 VGWYLNL
+547 GMLLNL
-554 DWRSDPG
+554 DWRSDP
-561 EVRWSHFLQDPRYS
+561 EQVRWSRFLKDPRYS

-581 FEGGIRYSKGVFRPT
+581 FEGGGYYSKGVFRPT

-611 NAPSREAIYRHIMRM
+611 NAPSREAIYMHIMRL
-626 GIGEDWTFD
+626 GLGEDWTFD

-640 EADAAGRKQAA
+640 ETDAAGRKQAA
-651 AAYSEYISTRSSIA
+651 AAYSEYLSTRSSIA

>member
-1 MDNRILAI
+1 MDNRFLAI

-29 SIGQSEYSISGD
+29 SIGQTEYSISGD

-60 DGWIRQASVYPVKNT
+60 DGWIRQASVSPVKNT

-107 TVTVHQEK
+107 TVTVHQGK

-120 AFKDQAAKDICV
+120 TFKDQAAKDICV

-146 EAASVKELQGDFS
+146 EASSVKNLQGDFS
-159 GVSSFDE
+159 EVSSFDE
-166 LKYFTSVRAIPDNCF
+166 LKYFTSLKTIPDNF
-181 ANQTGLRNITLPEGL
+181 FNGLKGLVSISFPEGL
-196 VNIGDYAFYNCL
+196 ETIGNSAFINCT
-208 GLSGELIIP
+208 GLSQLIIP
-217 DSVRELGVHSFDLC
+217 NSVKSIGNGAF
-231 VGLSGDLTIPDGI
+231 GGIPLS
-244 KTIPQMCFAN
+244 
-254 LQSMKGTL
+254 
-262 TLPASVE
+262 
-269 RIDASAFAITRFSK
+269 RIDVLAETPPTLSDNEFSWIK
-283 INILSE
+283 DE
-289 DPPYFGNNAFLI
+289 
-301 EPDNDCLIYV
+301 CLIYV
-311 PSGKATIYQE
+311 PAGKAPLYQE
-321 AEGWRILV
+321 AEGWRIYG

-334 EDHSPFEFFYTSS
+334 EGHSPFDFLYAST
-347 DYFKDGEVVCLQ
+347 DYSKDGEVVCLQ
-359 KATEGAGINLIFLG
+359 KASEGAGINLIFLG
-373 DGFLDKDMEPGG
+373 DGFLDKDMETGG
-385 KYETVMRQW
+385 KYETVMRKW
-394 MDQFFVYE
+394 MEQFFVYE

-408 NWFSVYTVKVV
+408 NWFSIYTVKVV
-419 SKHGLFGSPELERRL
+419 SKHGLFGSPELERKL
-434 TRDTAADDTDELGN
+434 TRDTEAGETDEGGN
-448 SIAVLKGVCDQY
+448 RNAVLIDVCNQY

-471 NKVCVFF
+471 NKVCVFL
-478 NTDVSLGRSWC
+478 NIDNSLGRSWC
-489 SMSTNGSCLVV
+489 DWYSDGSCLGVI
-500 VFDPKSSRPTAIN
+500 FESIEHRPTVVN
-513 HELGDHGFAF
+513 HELGGHGFAF
-523 LGDEYSEFDQ
+523 LDDEYSLYDKPHPNAQ
-533 TCPDSR
+533 
-539 EELEEAWE
+539 EAYENAWQY
-547 VGWYLNL
+547 GMLLNL
-554 DWRSDPG
+554 DWRSDP
-561 EVRWSHFLQDPRYS
+561 EQVRWSHFLKDPRYS

-581 FEGGIRYSKGVFRPT
+581 FEGGGYYSKGIFRPT

-611 NAPSREAIYRHIMRM
+611 NAPSREAIYRHIMRL
-626 GIGEDWTFD
+626 GLGEDWTFD

>member
-1 MDNRILAI
+1 MDNRFLAI

-29 SIGQSEYSISGD
+29 SIGQTEYSISGD

-60 DGWIRQASVYPVKNT
+60 DGWIRQASVSPVKNT

-94 NITFANSENGLLK
+94 NITFANSESGLLK

-120 AFKDQAAKDICV
+120 TFKDQTAKDICV

-146 EAASVKELQGDFS
+146 EASSVKNLQGDFS
-159 GVSSFDE
+159 EVSSFDE
-166 LKYFTSVRAIPDNCF
+166 LKYFTSLKTIPDNF
-181 ANQTGLRNITLPEGL
+181 FNGLKGLVSISFPEGL
-196 VNIGDYAFYNCL
+196 ETIGNSAFINCT
-208 GLSGELIIP
+208 GLSQLIIP
-217 DSVRELGVHSFDLC
+217 NSVKSIGNGAF
-231 VGLSGDLTIPDGI
+231 GGIPLS
-244 KTIPQMCFAN
+244 
-254 LQSMKGTL
+254 
-262 TLPASVE
+262 
-269 RIDASAFAITRFSK
+269 RIDVLAETPPTLSDNEFSWIK
-283 INILSE
+283 DE
-289 DPPYFGNNAFLI
+289 
-301 EPDNDCLIYV
+301 CLIYV
-311 PSGKATIYQE
+311 PAGKAPLYQE
-321 AEGWRILV
+321 AEGWRIYG

-334 EDHSPFEFFYTSS
+334 EGHSPFDFLYAST
-347 DYFKDGEVVCLQ
+347 DYSKDGEVVCLQ
-359 KATEGAGINLIFLG
+359 KASEGAGINLIFLG
-373 DGFLDKDMEPGG
+373 DGFLDKDMETGG
-385 KYETVMRQW
+385 KYETVMRKW
-394 MDQFFVYE
+394 MEQFFVYE

-419 SKHGLFGSPELERRL
+419 SKHGLFGSPELERKL
-434 TRDTAADDTDELGN
+434 TRDTEAGETDEGGN
-448 SIAVLKGVCDQY
+448 RNAVLIDVCNQY

-471 NKVCVFF
+471 NKVCVFL
-478 NTDVSLGRSWC
+478 NIDNSLGRSWC
-489 SMSTNGSCLVV
+489 DWYSDGSCLGVI
-500 VFDPKSSRPTAIN
+500 FESIEHRPTVVN
-513 HELGDHGFAF
+513 HELGGHGFAF
-523 LGDEYSEFDQ
+523 LDDEYSLYDKPHPNAQ
-533 TCPDSR
+533 
-539 EELEEAWE
+539 EAYENAWQY
-547 VGWYLNL
+547 GMLLNL
-554 DWRSDPG
+554 DWRSDP
-561 EVRWSHFLQDPRYS
+561 EQVQWSHFLKDPRYS

-581 FEGGIRYSKGVFRPT
+581 FEGGGYYSKGVFRPT

-611 NAPSREAIYRHIMRM
+611 NAPSREAIYRHIMRL
-626 GIGEDWTFD
+626 GLGEDWTFD

-651 AAYSEYISTRSSIA
+651 AAYSEYLSTRSSIA

>member
-29 SIGQSEYSISGD
+29 SIGQTEYSISGD

-60 DGWIRQASVYPVKNT
+60 DGWIRQASVSPVKNT

-166 LKYFTSVRAIPDNCF
+166 LKYFTSVRAIPDNF
-181 ANQTGLRNITLPEGL
+181 FNGLKGLVSISFPEGL
-196 VNIGDYAFYNCL
+196 ETIGNSAFINCT
-208 GLSGELIIP
+208 GLSQLIIP
-217 DSVRELGVHSFDLC
+217 NSVKSIGNGAF
-231 VGLSGDLTIPDGI
+231 GGIPLS
-244 KTIPQMCFAN
+244 
-254 LQSMKGTL
+254 
-262 TLPASVE
+262 
-269 RIDASAFAITRFSK
+269 RIDVLAETPPTLSDNEFSWIK
-283 INILSE
+283 DE
-289 DPPYFGNNAFLI
+289 
-301 EPDNDCLIYV
+301 CLIYV
-311 PSGKATIYQE
+311 PAGKAPLYQE
-321 AEGWRILV
+321 AEGWRIYG

-334 EDHSPFEFFYTSS
+334 EGHSPFDFLYAST
-347 DYFKDGEVVCLQ
+347 DYSKDGEVVCLQ
-359 KATEGAGINLIFLG
+359 KASEGAGINLVFLG
-373 DGFLDKDMEPGG
+373 DGFLDKDMETGG
-385 KYETVMRQW
+385 KYETVMRKW
-394 MDQFFVYE
+394 MEQFFVYE

-478 NTDVSLGRSWC
+478 NTDISLGRSWC

-513 HELGDHGFAF
+513 HELGGHG
-523 LGDEYSEFDQ
+523 LLSWVTSIQ
-533 TCPDSR
+533 
-539 EELEEAWE
+539 
-547 VGWYLNL
+547 N
-554 DWRSDPG
+554 
-561 EVRWSHFLQDPRYS
+561 
-575 EEGLGV
+575 
-581 FEGGIRYSKGVFRPT
+581 
-596 ENSMMR
+596 
-602 MDYAPGAVF
+602 
-611 NAPSREAIYRHIMRM
+611 
-626 GIGEDWTFD
+626 
-635 YDTFV
+635 
-640 EADAAGRKQAA
+640 
-651 AAYSEYISTRSSIA
+651 STRHVLTPEK
-665 IDNFEP
+665 NWRKR
-671 GLPPIFVED
+671 G
-680 GVKEICVSKEG
+680 
-691 KVSFVR
+691 R

>member
-1 MDNRILAI
+1 MDNRFLAI

-166 LKYFTSVRAIPDNCF
+166 LKYFTSVRAIPDNF
-181 ANQTGLRNITLPEGL
+181 FNGLKGLVSISFPEGL
-196 VNIGDYAFYNCL
+196 ETIGNSAFINCT
-208 GLSGELIIP
+208 GLSQLIIP
-217 DSVRELGVHSFDLC
+217 NSVKSIGNGAF
-231 VGLSGDLTIPDGI
+231 GGIPLS
-244 KTIPQMCFAN
+244 
-254 LQSMKGTL
+254 
-262 TLPASVE
+262 
-269 RIDASAFAITRFSK
+269 RIDVLAETPPTLSDNEFSWIK
-283 INILSE
+283 DE
-289 DPPYFGNNAFLI
+289 
-301 EPDNDCLIYV
+301 CLIYV
-311 PSGKATIYQE
+311 PAGKAPLYQE
-321 AEGWRILV
+321 AEGWRIYG

-334 EDHSPFEFFYTSS
+334 EGHSPFDFLYAST
-347 DYFKDGEVVCLQ
+347 DYSKDGEVVCLQ
-359 KATEGAGINLIFLG
+359 KASEGAGINLIFLG
-373 DGFLDKDMEPGG
+373 DGFLDKDMETGG
-385 KYETVMRQW
+385 KYETVMRKW
-394 MDQFFVYE
+394 MEQFFVYE

-419 SKHGLFGSPELERRL
+419 SKHGLFGSPKLERKL
-434 TRDTAADDTDELGN
+434 TRDTEAGETDEGGN
-448 SIAVLKGVCDQY
+448 RNAVLIDVCNQY

-471 NKVCVFF
+471 NKVCVFL
-478 NTDVSLGRSWC
+478 NIDNSLGRSWC
-489 SMSTNGSCLVV
+489 DWYSDGSCLGVI
-500 VFDPKSSRPTAIN
+500 FESIEHRPTVVN
-513 HELGDHGFAF
+513 HELGGHGFAF
-523 LGDEYSEFDQ
+523 LDDEYSLYDKPHPNAQ
-533 TCPDSR
+533 
-539 EELEEAWE
+539 EAYENAWQY
-547 VGWYLNL
+547 GMLLNL
-554 DWRSDPG
+554 DWRSDP
-561 EVRWSHFLQDPRYS
+561 EQVRWSHFLKDSRYS

-581 FEGGIRYSKGVFRPT
+581 FEGGGYYSKGVFRPT

-651 AAYSEYISTRSSIA
+651 AAYSEYISTRSSIT
-665 IDNFEP
+665 INNFEP

-680 GVKEICVSKEG
+680 AVKEICVSKEG